1 MPLTTYTAGQ
11 VLTAASLNANLSF
24 AATNGLTLIKAQTIG
39 TTVGSVTVS
48 DAFSST
54 YDDYQIVVSGGV
66 ASTDNVLAM
75 TLGATATGYYYGG
88 SYNSYATNTFSGDN
102 AQNTTNWTVGVGSAN
117 NLDTVIQ
124 LKLPFVAKNTLYNS
138 AGARSATSGISIRY
152 GGYLANTTSYT
163 AFTITALT
171 GTMTGGTV
179 YVYGYQKAL

>member
-11 VLTAASLNANLSF
+11 VLTASSLNANLSF
-24 AATNGLTLIKAQTIG
+24 AATNGLTLIKTQTIG

-48 DAFSST
+48 DAFSTT

-66 ASTDNVLAM
+66 ASADNVLAL
-75 TLGATATGYYYGG
+75 TLGATATGYYYRG
-88 SYNSYATNTFSGDN
+88 SSGTYSTNTFSGDN
-102 AQNTTNWTVGVGSAN
+102 AQNTTSWTVGVGSVN

-124 LKLPFVAKNTLYNS
+124 LRQPFVAKNTLYNS
-138 AGARSATSGISIRY
+138 TGARSATNGIFLQY

-171 GTMTGGTV
+171 GTMTGGTI
-179 YVYGYQKAL
+179 YIYGYQKAL